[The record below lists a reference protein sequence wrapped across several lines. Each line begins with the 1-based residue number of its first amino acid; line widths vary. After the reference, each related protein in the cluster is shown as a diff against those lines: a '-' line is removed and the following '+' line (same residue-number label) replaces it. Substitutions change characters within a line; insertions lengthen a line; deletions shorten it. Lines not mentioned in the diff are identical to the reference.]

1 MKKKDLHMHLLSD
14 QQEKDDTVG
23 PYQKSLL
30 YLISRALENRH
41 KTPLLGMANVFDN
54 SLNDK
59 KNWNKNTLIHLKHW
73 QSFWGN
79 QSLEILDDEQ
89 VITAAE
95 WKNGELVR
103 EIEKIDS
110 AHGSFDNDI
119 MVVDRTIQR
128 ITGKSLQH
136 NVENLR
142 Y

>member
-1 MKKKDLHMHLLSD
+1 MHLLSD
-14 QQEKDDTVG
+14 QREKDDTVG

-30 YLISRALENRH
+30 YLVSRALENRH

-54 SLNDK
+54 SLNDT
-59 KNWNKNTLIHLKHW
+59 KNWNKNTLTHLRRW

-79 QSLEILDDEQ
+79 QGLEILDDEQ
-89 VITAAE
+89 VVTAAE
-95 WKNGELVR
+95 WKNSELVR
-103 EIEKIDS
+103 EIAKIDS

-119 MVVDRTIQR
+119 MVIDQTIQR
-128 ITGKSLQH
+128 ITGNPLEH